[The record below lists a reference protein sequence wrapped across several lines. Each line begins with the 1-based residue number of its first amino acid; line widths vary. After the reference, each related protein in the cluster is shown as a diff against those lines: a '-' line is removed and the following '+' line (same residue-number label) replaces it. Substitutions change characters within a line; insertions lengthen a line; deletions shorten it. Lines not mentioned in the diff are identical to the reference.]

1 MARDGK
7 GEWRRPEAK
16 QRALERMKSTPNISE
31 LAKTLGIPRRTLYS
45 WRDKQLAKVKVKGRK
60 IEPQTREQEL
70 EQVIRH
76 LKESLAE
83 RTLDLDFFKG
93 ALQKIEERR
102 QPSSAVV
109 ASASTTKSGN

>member
-1 MARDGK
+1 MAKRSK

-16 QRALERMKSTPNISE
+16 QRALERMRSTPNISE

-45 WRDKQLAKVKVKGRK
+45 WRDKQLAKVKGRK

-70 EQVIRH
+70 EQAIRH
-76 LKESLAE
+76 LKEALAE

-102 QPSSAVV
+102 QPSSTVV
-109 ASASTTKSGN
+109 GSASTTKSGN

>member
-1 MARDGK
+1 MAKGSK

-31 LAKTLGIPRRTLYS
+31 LARTLGIPRRTLYS
-45 WRDKQLAKVKVKGRK
+45 WRDKQLAKVKSRK

-70 EQVIRH
+70 EQAIRH
-76 LKESLAE
+76 LKEALAE
-83 RTLDLDFFKG
+83 RTLDLDFFRG
-93 ALQKIEERR
+93 ALQKIEARR

>member
-1 MARDGK
+1 MAK
-7 GEWRRPEAK
+7 GSKDEWRRPEVK

-45 WRDKQLAKVKVKGRK
+45 WRDKQLAKVKSRK
-60 IEPQTREQEL
+60 VEPQTREQEL
-70 EQVIRH
+70 EQAIRH
-76 LKESLAE
+76 LKEALAE
-83 RTLDLDFFKG
+83 RIMDLDFFKG

-109 ASASTTKSGN
+109 GSASTTKSGN